1 MNTLEELKVDY
12 YAKRTAFW
20 DAGDLANKYKHEFL
34 VAERAYGKASEALD
48 KEWRK
53 TNDS

>member
-1 MNTLEELKVDY
+1 MQTLEELKVDY

-20 DAGDLANKYKHEFL
+20 DAGDLFNKYKHEFL
-34 VAERAYGKASEALD
+34 VAEGAYRKAREDLD

-53 TNDS
+53 NQ

>member
-12 YAKRTAFW
+12 YAKQTAFW

-34 VAERAYGKASEALD
+34 AAEKAYRKAREDLD
-48 KEWRK
+48 KEWWK
-53 TNDS
+53 TNDL